1 MCTWAALGVHVNT
14 QNKKPCFTFCM
25 CSYRG
30 NCMLQLTVS
39 LSMVLFSLA
48 FRIQVK
54 NLPVMQ
60 ETQVWS
66 LGQEDP
72 LEKGMANHSSIL
84 AWRIPQ
90 TEEPGGLHSM
100 GSQSQDTTEWQTLS
114 LSLSE
119 VTILY
124 WQTSL
129 PHSGE
134 NGKLQATLKI
144 FNA

>member
-1 MCTWAALGVHVNT
+1 MGTWAALGVHVNT

-54 NLPVMQ
+54 NLPAMQ

-84 AWRIPQ
+84 ARRIPQ

-100 GSQSQDTTEWQTLS
+100 GSQRVRTPLS
-114 LSLSE
+114 DKHFHFPFQKL
-119 VTILY
+119 LY

-144 FNA
+144 FTA